1 MPLGLW
7 SLNNPTFL
15 PLNPEGLTKE
25 IGSLGAVHP
34 WGLYDLQLAQGHQGQ
49 GFDREGKNAGG
60 TENSGASDDQ
70 DSFLG

>member
-1 MPLGLW
+1 MVVEQ
-7 SLNNPTFL
+7 PTLL
-15 PLNPEGLTKE
+15 PLNPGGLTKG

-34 WGLYDLQLAQGHQGQ
+34 WGLCGLQLAQGHQGQ

-70 DSFLG
+70 VSFLG